1 MRRSFRL
8 PTHPA
13 FHLLLFAAT
22 AVTATVVPFGSS
34 FGLFSE
40 RTLAESLFDPALWR
54 TGATFSLPLLAILG
68 VHELGHMLACR
79 RHGLPATYPYFL
91 PAPVGIGTFGAVIRI
106 REPIHSR
113 RVLFDV
119 GAAGPLAGFAV
130 AVPVLVWGIAISR
143 VVTGAPRGDYIDF
156 GEPLLFRLIETAIF
170 PATARG
176 ADLALSPLGFA
187 GWFGLFVTALNL
199 LPLGQLD
206 GGHIL
211 YAAIGGRQ
219 KRVGIVLF
227 VLLAA
232 LAFLWPGWILWVVI
246 VLVMGIAH
254 PPTADPEERLDGKR
268 RVLAI
273 VCLLVFAASFSPVP
287 VRLRHGPA
295 VPSAPGPAPVPVP
308 KTYRL

>member
-1 MRRSFRL
+1 VRRAFRV

-13 FHLLLFAAT
+13 FHLLLLVAT
-22 AVTATVVPFGSS
+22 AVTATVVPFGSA

-40 RTLAESLFDPALWR
+40 RTLRESLFDPSLWKA
-54 TGATFSLPLLAILG
+54 GASFSLPLLAILG

-106 REPIHSR
+106 RAPIHSR
-113 RVLFDV
+113 KVLFDV

-143 VVTGAPRGDYIDF
+143 VVTGSPTGDYVDF
-156 GEPLLFRLIETAIF
+156 GEPLLFRLVEHAIF
-170 PATARG
+170 PATAHG

-227 VLLAA
+227 ALLAA

-254 PPTADPEERLDGKR
+254 PPTADPAERLDGKR
-268 RVLAI
+268 RTLAL
-273 VCLLVFAASFSPVP
+273 VCLLVFVASFSPVP
-287 VRLRHGPA
+287 VRLRHA
-295 VPSAPGPAPVPVP
+295 AAPSPVPAATP